1 MAQKITIDID
11 GDISKLQSAIA
22 QANTAIGTLGAN
34 QVTGAQVKGVGK
46 ALTAGVTLP
55 LVGVAV
61 AGVNT
66 AAEFEVSMA
75 SLGVNAGIAGK
86 DLDRLGSLAIQLGKD
101 TVFSANEAAMAMLEL
116 SKAGLKP
123 AAIEGG
129 ALANTLNLAAT
140 EGIGLVEASTIMA
153 NTMNAFGLEAAKTGK
168 IVDILAAGAVAST
181 AGVQDLAGG
190 LKYVGATAK
199 TLNIPLDD
207 TVTALAALNNA
218 GIDATTAG
226 TSLNRFMLGLT
237 GNSDKARKK
246 MAELGLSFEDANGNM
261 LPMSKIIPQLSKQLE
276 GMGDAQRVATL
287 KTLFGVEGMRAA
299 NVLLKLNADGYEKL
313 KNEVNKTGVASDL
326 ANARMSGMAGAME
339 QLKGSAETA
348 ALKIGDALAPAIKLI
363 SGILTTAINLFTAL
377 PEPIQSVIV
386 GIGAFAAALGPILF
400 LMGAIATSTNL
411 ATGAILAKNAALKIV
426 TAAQWLW
433 NAALSANPIGI
444 VVLAIAGLI
453 AIILTLTDSWDDVI
467 KVLDKVKDAIVD
479 FVKNAIDWLKDNWKT
494 VLAVL
499 TGPFGLF
506 IKWLIDNKDDILE
519 KAKAIYNTVKGWL
532 EDNWPKILAVLTGPF
547 GLFVAFLITH
557 KDEVVTKIKDM
568 WEKVK
573 TAISEKVDAI
583 KTYLEDKFNAIKT
596 FIVDWFV
603 KPTEGL
609 IDLVKSGW
617 DAVKSWIS
625 DKLDLIKDTVEK
637 IWNGIKDKISEII
650 EIIKLTVG
658 IKFFEMFT
666 TVVDWVTKIKDG
678 VVSKFNDLKD
688 EAVAKF
694 KDLKD
699 AASKVWNA
707 IKDYITDVA
716 KNILAGF
723 NKVYSEMVE
732 VGKDIAKGIIDGI
745 LGLDNWFKSKL
756 KAWID
761 SSIIGYIRS
770 YMKISSPSKV
780 MMAIGQNL
788 TEGLYIGMG
797 IPGKPGINLP
807 SINVGG
813 NGIGAPVVININAA
827 PGTDLYA
834 LGRTVNNAVNKYS
847 KISTQYGV
855 RQQL

>member
-11 GDISKLQSAIA
+11 GDITKLQAAIA
-22 QANTAIGTLGAN
+22 QANGALGTLGTGG
-34 QVTGAQVKGVGK
+34 VTGANIKSAGK

-61 AGVNT
+61 AGVKT

-86 DLDRLGSLAIQLGKD
+86 DLERLGKLADKLGAD
-101 TVFSANEAAMAMLEL
+101 TVFSANEAAQAMLEL
-116 SKAGLKP
+116 SKAGISP

-129 ALANTLNLAAT
+129 VLANTLNLAAT

-153 NTMNAFGLEAAKTGK
+153 NTMNAFGLEAKNTGK

-207 TVTALAALNNA
+207 TVTSLAALNNA

-226 TSLNRFMLGLT
+226 TSLNRFFLGLT

-299 NVLLKLNADGYEKL
+299 NVLLKLNTDGYAKL
-313 KNEVNKTGVASDL
+313 KDEVNKNGVAAEL
-326 ANARMSGMAGAME
+326 ANARMKGTAGALE

-348 ALKIGDALAPAIKLI
+348 AKAIGNALAPAVELI
-363 SGILTTAINLFTAL
+363 AGILTKALNLFTSL
-377 PEPIQSVIV
+377 PGPIQTVIV
-386 GIGAFAAALGPILF
+386 VIAAFAAALGPILF

-411 ATGAILAKNAALKIV
+411 ATGAILAKNAALKVV

-433 NAALSANPIGI
+433 NAALSANPIGL

-467 KVLDKVKDAIVD
+467 KVLDKVKDAIIG
-479 FVKNAIDWLKDNWKT
+479 FVKDAIDWLKDNWKT

-506 IKWLIDNKDDILE
+506 IKWLIDNKDDILQ
-519 KAKAIYNTVKGWL
+519 KAKDIYNSVKGWL

-547 GLFVAFLITH
+547 GLLVAFLVKH
-557 KDEVVTKIKDM
+557 KDEVITKLKDL
-568 WEKVK
+568 WEDAK
-573 TAISEKVDAI
+573 TAISEKLDAI
-583 KTYLEDKFNAIKT
+583 KTVFTDKWEEIKTAVSKKVEETIGKVLYWWDALKDWIKDYFSDKAESFLGAIKSGWNIVKDAVGNIVEALKLSIGNKFLEMFTNVTEWVGKIKTGVVDKFNELKDRAI
-596 FIVDWFV
+596 
-603 KPTEGL
+603 E
-609 IDLVKSGW
+609 
-617 DAVKSWIS
+617 
-625 DKLDLIKDTVEK
+625 
-637 IWNGIKDKISEII
+637 
-650 EIIKLTVG
+650 
-658 IKFFEMFT
+658 
-666 TVVDWVTKIKDG
+666 
-678 VVSKFNDLKD
+678 KFN
-688 EAVAKF
+688 E
-694 KDLKD
+694 LKD
-699 AASKVWNA
+699 AASGIWDK
-707 IKDYITDVA
+707 IKGFIIDVA
-716 KNILAGF
+716 TKIKNKLGEVYGF
-723 NKVYSEMVE
+723 MVE
-732 VGKDIAKGIIDGI
+732 VGGDIARGIAKGLSDTGSFMRTFLTEWVNNNILKHIKTIMGI
-745 LGLDNWFKSKL
+745 K
-756 KAWID
+756 
-761 SSIIGYIRS
+761 
-770 YMKISSPSKV
+770 SPSTV
-780 MMAIGQNL
+780 MAKIGEQL

-797 IPGKPGINLP
+797 VKGKPGITLP
-807 SINVGG
+807 QINVAG
-813 NGIGAPVVININAA
+813 NGGAAPIVININAA

-847 KISTQYGV
+847 RISTQYGV
-855 RQQL
+855 KQQL